1 MATLCRIAQVRGVEL
16 WNTRARNGATLAGLI
31 DSAAPRISDPKRWN
45 RDRLASFQG
54 DGAYFLAFAGM
65 GLSRPDHIA
74 LYRKLERPE
83 SGWLAVVDLLVSRW
97 EAAAHQTRH

>member
-1 MATLCRIAQVRGVEL
+1 
-16 WNTRARNGATLAGLI
+16 
-31 DSAAPRISDPKRWN
+31 
-45 RDRLASFQG
+45 
-54 DGAYFLAFAGM
+54 M
-65 GLSRPDHIA
+65 GLGRPDYIA